1 VLHIYIIFSMSD
13 SGTSTPDPPEPPP
26 ICKGRDCNQ
35 VATHQPGD
43 NGVFRTCEQHSL
55 PRSTSPLCMDP
66 TCVNEAWYAW
76 PGKVRTMCGLHF
88 EDGMRN
94 PYLKYCP
101 TCERDPNIPF
111 GEQRQATFGRDCRK
125 PQFCAAHNKET
136 RYANVMKGGD
146 CRDGCARCGVRRGMV
161 FDEARNMY
169 LFT

>member
-1 VLHIYIIFSMSD
+1 MSNSVD
-13 SGTSTPDPPEPPP
+13 PLDPPESPPPSLPPP
-26 ICKGRDCNQ
+26 ICKGDCNQ

-76 PGKVRTMCGLHF
+76 PGKVRTMCSTHV

-111 GEQRQATFGRDCRK
+111 GEKKQASFGRECLK
-125 PQFCAAHNKET
+125 PQFCATHNKT
-136 RYANVMKGGD
+136 TKYTNVLKSF
-146 CRDGCARCGVRRGMV
+146 CRDGCARCCGRRGMV
-161 FDEARNMY
+161 FDEKRNMY